1 MKNLKEGANMKNL
14 PRNILFVLS
23 LFLLAGCATEEKQ
36 PDGET
41 QTQLEITTQA
51 EAVVTT
57 ESEEIEAEPET
68 EQKDQVAL
76 DKGIE
81 IQKSSKRIPNDLANK
96 AFKEIKEQISA
107 SNEGISNCE
116 NFELVISSE
125 QKKDGLIWE
134 KLWVYYDLIPAR
146 EPEEIPFLIGMKQ
159 ARDKIDDTEQLKRV
173 DEEIDGWYKEFEGNY
188 QQKKEEPNMW
198 LQMWLVYDPDGEDYT
213 IYCETTPDGRYQLV
227 TLEEYIEQ
235 HTENYELEVLK
246 GEEYV
251 MQVIADFH

>member
-1 MKNLKEGANMKNL
+1 MKNL

-36 PDGET
+36 PDGGTE
-41 QTQLEITTQA
+41 TQLEITTQA
-51 EAVVTT
+51 ENVVALET
-57 ESEEIEAEPET
+57 ETEAEPEIT
-68 EQKDQVAL
+68 QKDQVTL
-76 DKGIE
+76 DKGIT
-81 IQKSSKRIPNDLANK
+81 IQKSSKKLPNDLANK
-96 AFKEIKEQISA
+96 AYEVIKEQIST

-134 KLWVYYDLIPAR
+134 KLWVYYDLIPVR
-146 EPEEIPFLIGMKQ
+146 EPEDNPFLIGMKQ

-198 LQMWLVYDPDGEDYT
+198 LQMWLVYGPDGEDYT
-213 IYCETTPDGRYQLV
+213 IYCETKPDGRYQLV

-251 MQVIADFH
+251 AQVIADSN